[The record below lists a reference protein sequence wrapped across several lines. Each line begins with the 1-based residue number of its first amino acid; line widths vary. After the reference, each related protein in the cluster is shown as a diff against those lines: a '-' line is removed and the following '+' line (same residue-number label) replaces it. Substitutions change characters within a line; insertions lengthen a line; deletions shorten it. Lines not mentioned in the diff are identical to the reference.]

1 MITTDLNLVCKSLND
16 GKIVAIPT
24 ETVYGL
30 AGNALKKSS
39 IEKIYA
45 LKKRPPYNPLI
56 VHISSFKFLPEIAR
70 EIPNKAKKLASKFW
84 PGPLTL
90 VLKKNDTI
98 SNQITSGK
106 DTVAVRVPSH
116 PLSLK
121 LLEKIEFPLVA
132 PSANP
137 FGSISPTSAIH
148 VKKYFDHEID
158 LILDGGVCS
167 YGLESTIVG
176 FDDNK
181 PILYRHGAITIETI
195 EKEIGKITHR
205 TENNKTPNAP
215 GMHSRHYAPKTPI
228 ILSKNI
234 NKTIGNHPKRNLAVL
249 LFKKFQNIDKT
260 VHHEILSID
269 GNLEEAARNLYSI
282 MHKLDQMNFDL
293 IIAPYFPDS
302 GLGKTINDRL
312 NRAVKK

>member
-1 MITTDLNLVCKSLND
+1 
-16 GKIVAIPT
+16 
-24 ETVYGL
+24 
-30 AGNALKKSS
+30 
-39 IEKIYA
+39 
-45 LKKRPPYNPLI
+45 
-56 VHISSFKFLPEIAR
+56 
-70 EIPNKAKKLASKFW
+70 
-84 PGPLTL
+84 
-90 VLKKNDTI
+90 
-98 SNQITSGK
+98 
-106 DTVAVRVPSH
+106 
-116 PLSLK
+116 
-121 LLEKIEFPLVA
+121 
-132 PSANP
+132 
-137 FGSISPTSAIH
+137 
-148 VKKYFDHEID
+148 
-158 LILDGGVCS
+158 
-167 YGLESTIVG
+167 
-176 FDDNK
+176 
-181 PILYRHGAITIETI
+181 
-195 EKEIGKITHR
+195 
-205 TENNKTPNAP
+205 P